1 MSRRVPGSERKQRG
15 ELPEL
20 AASLQSL
27 LTSGKR
33 TDKWVRV
40 RRITHAG
47 RVALGAMQL
56 QCRALTD
63 GSGTRACQ

>member
-1 MSRRVPGSERKQRG
+1 MSRRAPGPERKPRG

-40 RRITHAG
+40 KRVTHA
-47 RVALGAMQL
+47 A
-56 QCRALTD
+56 
-63 GSGTRACQ
+63 GSP